1 MSEGASRSPFA
12 YAVAPRAA
20 SGGRKAPCGIRTV
33 VGFARFWHNGGMIS
47 SDLHI
52 ALSFLLTF
60 GVPMLIAYRELR
72 MVSPKRRR
80 GGGDGNAPVTP
91 PAPVNP
97 DGDDALPPLP
107 QSLIDAAKGTP
118 APQPSR
124 PKVLEPV

>member
-1 MSEGASRSPFA
+1 ML
-12 YAVAPRAA
+12 
-20 SGGRKAPCGIRTV
+20 
-33 VGFARFWHNGGMIS
+33 S

-52 ALSFLLTF
+52 TLSFLLTF
-60 GVPMLIAYRELR
+60 GVPLLIAYRELR
-72 MVSPKRRR
+72 AVNAKRRR

-91 PAPVNP
+91 PAPIEP

-107 QSLIDAAKGTP
+107 PSLIEAAKG